1 VKKIYVALAALIVM
15 AVALA
20 VIAGC
25 GGTSTT
31 PTSSTGAGA
40 SNPQAAVSNFL
51 KGISTVDWT
60 LYSGSILPENLKA
73 LSATDLESLKKQF
86 TSGTK
91 TSFSGLTMKTD
102 INPKDKTQA
111 TVTMTG
117 GTITS
122 AGANGSAP
130 QVQKVPDLPL
140 TDRTIYTRQY
150 KGKWY
155 IDMGAMSQVQQQQQQ
170 QSTTPATPG
179 TVPGTP

>member
-1 VKKIYVALAALIVM
+1 VKKIYAALVMVIV
-15 AVALA
+15 AAIALA

-31 PTSSTGAGA
+31 SSTTGG
-40 SNPQAAVSNFL
+40 SNPQTAVTNFL
-51 KGISTVDWT
+51 KGISEMNWD

-73 LSATDLESLKKQF
+73 LKASDLAALKKQF
-86 TSGTK
+86 TTGTTK

-102 INPKDKTQA
+102 VNPKDKTQA

-122 AGANGSAP
+122 SAGATSAP
-130 QVQKVPDLPL
+130 TVQNVVDMPMAS
-140 TDRTIYTRQY
+140 RTIYTRQY

-155 IDMGAMSQVQQQQQQ
+155 IDMAAMSQLQQQQQQ
-170 QSTTPATPG
+170 QSTTPSTTPATP
-179 TVPGTP
+179 